1 MIDGIIIQILI
12 IFTDQRT
19 ASCNTGQGG
28 AKIMGDTA
36 QKIVAKLFLFYFDPA
51 LLLLRIQHLP
61 FHCHHHL

>member
-36 QKIVAKLFLFYFDPA
+36 QKIVAKLFLFYFCSA
-51 LLLLRIQHLP
+51 YSISRSTAIII
-61 FHCHHHL
+61 CEISV